1 MESSFID
8 ISRVLP
14 LFMKFKNDKGEQVEI
29 NFQNFQQNL
38 PGNKPGLTHVKF
50 KDGKEEWIRATEDEI
65 LEAAVEE

>member
-1 MESSFID
+1 
-8 ISRVLP
+8 
-14 LFMKFKNDKGEQVEI
+14 MKFENDKGEQVEI

-50 KDGKEEWIRATEDEI
+50 KNGKEEWIRATEDEI